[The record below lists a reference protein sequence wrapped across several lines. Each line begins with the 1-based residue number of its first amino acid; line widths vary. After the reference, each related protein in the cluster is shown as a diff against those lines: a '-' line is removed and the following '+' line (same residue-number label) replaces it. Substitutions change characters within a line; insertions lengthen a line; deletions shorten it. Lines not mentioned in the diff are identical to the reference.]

1 MSLANNKNIEVAS
14 MEPTLRMGNRT
25 VYEWL
30 AALPAFLILVFVVVL
45 NTSSAIH
52 SQLLHV
58 GEGIWTGY
66 FELRFDPAEPS
77 CDRNLNIETELQRLM
92 AEAEDAVEDEWDLL
106 APEPV
111 DENILRQSLEASQQQ
126 CEVRYDKYED
136 ASRRITPGVKA
147 FRAIEL
153 GVASFGE
160 FGIVAQ
166 RVLLA
171 LLVLICGITALNRR
185 HHIALRP
192 MQTVM
197 DHRVA
202 AGAQA
207 VANTLLFYSLYS
219 FKQVAF
225 SSGLEVSTQ
234 HAILHNL
241 WVIGFAALLAL
252 SLYQIIFIP
261 KDAKPGGNIF
271 KAGLSVPLYAH
282 MCMISGGY
290 FILTGHS
297 AGIGIYLNQMM
308 ELSQLFLNVGLYVW
322 IGMLLKR
329 TEMIEKVFNVFRPF
343 KLTPEVLS
351 VVVVA
356 LAAIPTAYTGASGI
370 FVIAVGGLI
379 YNELRRAGA
388 RRQLALAST
397 AMSGSLGVVLRP
409 CLLVVIVAALNNE
422 VTTDQLFGWGAKV
435 FFLTM
440 ALFTGMALLTSQ
452 SKHTFNIPENVM
464 SEFLK
469 GLKPLIPYVIIITLI
484 LVAYG
489 FLLDAYLDEFS
500 APFILPIMLFAVLVY
515 ERLTQE
521 KGILKRENLNIDYV
535 EKRLEKSW
543 DDVRKGNDSLEKTV
557 REATT
562 ETTGHIGALL
572 MLMGL
577 SVSLG
582 GVIERAELMSYFP
595 LMFDSVWVAMLAL
608 MLVLVVIGMIMDPYG
623 AVILVSA
630 TIAGIAYKNGINP
643 VHFWMVTLVAFE
655 LGYLSPPVALNHL
668 LTRQVVG
675 EEEFR
680 LAAEET
686 KDQNFWYRYERI
698 LLPLVTMV
706 IALVL
711 VAFVPLMIGYS

>member
-1 MSLANNKNIEVAS
+1 MGQKLH
-14 MEPTLRMGNRT
+14 MGNRT
-25 VYEWL
+25 AYEWL
-30 AALPAFLILVFVVVL
+30 AAMPAFLILVFVVAL
-45 NTSSAIH
+45 NTSSSLH
-52 SQLLHV
+52 SQLLLL
-58 GEGIWTGY
+58 GESIWTGY
-66 FELRFDPAEPS
+66 FELRVDQSEPS
-77 CDRNLNIETELQRLM
+77 CNRHMNVDTELQRLV
-92 AEAEDAVEDEWDLL
+92 AEAEEAVEDEWDLL

-111 DENILRQSLEASQQQ
+111 DENVLRQSLQSSLLQ
-126 CEVRYDKYED
+126 CEERYEKYED
-136 ASRRITPGVKA
+136 ANSRITTGVKA
-147 FRAIEL
+147 FRSVEL

-166 RVLLA
+166 RILLA
-171 LLVLICGITALNRR
+171 LLVLICGLTALYRR

-192 MQTVM
+192 IETAL

-202 AGAQA
+202 AGAQV
-207 VANTLLFYSLYS
+207 VANALLFYSLYS
-219 FKQVAF
+219 FKNVAF
-225 SSGLEVSTQ
+225 SSGIDVSTQ
-234 HAILHNL
+234 HAVLHYM
-241 WVIGFAALLAL
+241 WVIGFAALLSL
-252 SLYQIIFIP
+252 SLYQFIFIP
-261 KDAKPGGNIF
+261 KDAKPGGNLL
-271 KAGLSVPLYAH
+271 KAGLSIPLYAQ
-282 MCMISGGY
+282 MCMIAGTY
-290 FILTGHS
+290 FILAGHS

-329 TEMIEKVFNVFRPF
+329 TELIEKVFDVFRPF

-452 SKHTFNIPENVM
+452 SKHSLKTPDNVLP
-464 SEFLK
+464 EFLK
-469 GLKPLIPYVIIITLI
+469 GLKPLIPYVIIIGLI
-484 LVAYG
+484 LLAYG
-489 FLLDAYLDEFS
+489 YFLDAYLDEFS
-500 APFILPIMLFAVLVY
+500 APFILPVLLFSVLVY
-515 ERLTQE
+515 ERLAQE
-521 KGILKRENLNIDYV
+521 KPLLQRENLNIDYV
-535 EKRLEKSW
+535 ESRIEDSI
-543 DDVRKGNDSLEKTV
+543 DDIRTGKDSLEKTV

-595 LMFDSVWVAMLAL
+595 LMFDSVWVAMAAL
-608 MLVLVVIGMIMDPYG
+608 MLVLVVIGMVMDPYG

-630 TIAGIAYKNGINP
+630 TIASIAYKNGIHP

-675 EEEFR
+675 EGEFR
-680 LAAEET
+680 LAAEEA
-686 KDQNFWYRYERI
+686 KDRGFWYRHERI
-698 LLPLVTMV
+698 LLPLVTMA
-706 IALVL
+706 IALVV
-711 VAFVPLMIGYS
+711 VAFVPLIIGYS